1 MIEDSEASNIKRQY
15 HNLES
20 MQNIVK
26 RPENCFISPFHN
38 EADHQ
43 TRNIS
48 TITGPQSDFK
58 ETAHLG
64 HERPNREVV
73 KQLSKAKQIRG
84 LEILQKRLNKFVGA
98 TIRTTP
104 SRLSKSASKSASRL
118 SKSASKS
125 ASKSRSKERSK
136 SQKSKYSM
144 YKPHLSGSRTVS
156 RMSLE
161 RSINVSA

>member
-1 MIEDSEASNIKRQY
+1 MLISQGFFDNVISPSSNSSILLVGNYQQNNKISNDNRMLSKTDVSLINPSNEGSMTILEDSETSNIKTRY

-20 MQNIVK
+20 MQNIVE

-48 TITGPQSDFK
+48 TITGQQSDLK

-73 KQLSKAKQIRG
+73 KQLSKAKKIRG
-84 LEILQKRLNKFVGA
+84 LEIL
-98 TIRTTP
+98 
-104 SRLSKSASKSASRL
+104 
-118 SKSASKS
+118 
-125 ASKSRSKERSK
+125 
-136 SQKSKYSM
+136 
-144 YKPHLSGSRTVS
+144 
-156 RMSLE
+156 
-161 RSINVSA
+161 